1 MIVNKKTAEK
11 DSDEIEL
18 GRLIG
23 ELIDHRKLIISITA
37 LFTII
42 ALVYALFAT
51 PIYQADA
58 LIQVEQKQGNA
69 ILSNLS
75 QMLPDSQPQSA
86 PEIALLQ
93 SRMILGK
100 TVDDLNLQTRVK
112 ENYFPLVGEGWARL
126 TGKPRNKIA
135 VSRFYIAVNGDE
147 DVVKAK
153 INVIDSSHYV
163 LSGDDFEL
171 KGAVGELVEGHGI
184 SIKVDSI
191 DAPAGTTFN
200 ISSVTRLKA
209 ITDLQQV
216 FSVADQGKD
225 TGILTL
231 TVTGDNPVLIKEII
245 DNISEGYLAQNI
257 ARQAAQDQKS
267 LEFLNQQLPKVR
279 DSLDSAENNLNAYRR
294 QNDSVDLSLEAKSV
308 LDQIVNVDNQLN
320 ELTFRESEI
329 SQLYT
334 KEHPT
339 YKALLEKRKTLQD
352 EKTKLNKRVSTMPE
366 TQQEILRLSRD
377 VESGRAVYMQL
388 LNRQQELSIAKSSA
402 IGNVRIIDNAVT
414 QPKPVKPKKI
424 AVVLIGVFLG
434 VLVSIGLVLLR
445 IFLRRGIESP
455 EQLEEIGITVYAS
468 IPVAETFSQ
477 KVTKKSNWKNKGN
490 DENQG
495 FLAVENPAD
504 IAIEAIRGLRTSLH
518 FAMMEARNNVLMISG
533 ASPNAGKTFISTNLS
548 TIISQTGKK
557 VLLIDTDMRKGYTH
571 KLFNVSNDNG
581 LSDLLSG
588 KVNLEKV
595 VKKLPEIGFDF
606 ISRGMVP
613 PNPAELLMH
622 RRFDELLTWASQ
634 NYDIVVLDTPPIL
647 AVTDAAVIGHYAG
660 TTLLVARFEQNT
672 VKELEVSFK
681 RFEQSGVSVKGCIL
695 NGVVKKASSYYG
707 YGYSYYGYSYNED
720 K

>member
-1 MIVNKKTAEK
+1 MIGNNKTAEK
-11 DSDEIEL
+11 DSDEIDL

-37 LFTII
+37 LLTLF

-51 PIYQADA
+51 PVYQADA
-58 LIQVEQKQGNA
+58 MIQVEQKQANA

-112 ENYFPLVGEGWARL
+112 ESHFPIFGAGWARL
-126 TGKPRNKIA
+126 TGEKANSIS
-135 VSRFYIAVNGDE
+135 VSRFYVAVEGDD

-153 INVIDSSHYV
+153 ITIVDSSHYV
-163 LSGDDFEL
+163 LSINGFEL
-171 KGAVGELVEGHGI
+171 KGTVGELVDGHGI
-184 SIKVDSI
+184 SIKLDSI
-191 DAPAGTTFN
+191 DAPAGTVFD

-216 FSVADQGKD
+216 FSVTDQGKD
-225 TGILTL
+225 TGILSL
-231 TVTGDNPVLIKEII
+231 TVMGDNPALIKRIL
-245 DNISEGYLAQNI
+245 DSISEGYLSQNI

-267 LEFLNQQLPKVR
+267 LEFLNRQLPQVR
-279 DSLDSAENNLNAYRR
+279 MDLDTSEDKLNAFRR

-339 YKALLEKRKTLQD
+339 YKALMEKRKTLQD
-352 EKTKLNKRVSTMPE
+352 EKAKLNKRVSGMPE

-388 LNRQQELSIAKSSA
+388 LNRQQELNIAKSSA

-414 QPKPVKPKKI
+414 QPKPVKPKKAI
-424 AVVLIGVFLG
+424 VVLIGLVLG
-434 VLVSIGLVLLR
+434 ALLSVGLVLLR
-445 IFLRRGIESP
+445 VFLRRGIESP
-455 EQLEEIGITVYAS
+455 EQLEEVGINVYAS
-468 IPVAETFSQ
+468 IPVAEAFSKKIVQ
-477 KVTKKSNWKNKGN
+477 KMGRKRKGN
-490 DENQG
+490 DEDQG

-533 ASPNAGKTFISTNLS
+533 ASPNAGKTFVSTNLA
-548 TIISQTGKK
+548 TIIAQTGKR

-571 KLFNVSNDNG
+571 KLFNVTNDNG

-588 KVNLEKV
+588 KVDIEKAI
-595 VKKLPEIGFDF
+595 KKVPNIGFDF
-606 ISRGMVP
+606 ISRGMLP
-613 PNPAELLMH
+613 L
-622 RRFDELLTWASQ
+622 
-634 NYDIVVLDTPPIL
+634 IL
-647 AVTDAAVIGHYAG
+647 
-660 TTLLVARFEQNT
+660 Q
-672 VKELEVSFK
+672 SF
-681 RFEQSGVSVKGCIL
+681 
-695 NGVVKKASSYYG
+695 
-707 YGYSYYGYSYNED
+707 
-720 K
+720 